1 MLPSNTE
8 FSAYLFNKKELTK
21 KKKKEEKE
29 ERTRR
34 EMRYQPK
41 KYKYNHFQR
50 F

>member
-21 KKKKEEKE
+21 KKEEKK

-41 KYKYNHFQR
+41 KYKYNHFQT